1 MTKRNPSKALEL
13 FKVIASVWKNPIA
26 EYLIGAIYC
35 EGDRGVPKDEKTGIK
50 WFILAE
56 KNGWSDVMTSA
67 AIHCFPAASEGGKL
81 KMALAWLENVAN
93 DDDTDAALIDNSTL
107 YLFGNKNFE
116 LSMAHIEPEVQRILH
131 SKEEYNIVSSIKH
144 LQRECDPRIISNYKK
159 FHGISTAQFFLS
171 RVPSK
176 ERLYADV
183 EKTLYWVKKLQK
195 NYGEDGYVWLGL
207 FYTDGKDIEPDY
219 KEAAKWFA
227 SAYIYGRSPS
237 ASFHL
242 AYLHCVGEDVERN
255 CSIALK
261 LFEEYLR
268 NNDYDYGG
276 LTCLATSEIYRDG
289 NDGVPQDYQKAQK
302 YFSEANELGNIRGR
316 DELWAT
322 LCC

>member
-1 MTKRNPSKALEL
+1 M
-13 FKVIASVWKNPIA
+13 
-26 EYLIGAIYC
+26 
-35 EGDRGVPKDEKTGIK
+35 
-50 WFILAE
+50 
-56 KNGWSDVMTSA
+56 
-67 AIHCFPAASEGGKL
+67 
-81 KMALAWLENVAN
+81 
-93 DDDTDAALIDNSTL
+93 
-107 YLFGNKNFE
+107 
-116 LSMAHIEPEVQRILH
+116 
-131 SKEEYNIVSSIKH
+131 
-144 LQRECDPRIISNYKK
+144 
-159 FHGISTAQFFLS
+159 
-171 RVPSK
+171 
-176 ERLYADV
+176 
-183 EKTLYWVKKLQK
+183 KKLQK

-227 SAYIYGRSPS
+227 RAYIYGRSPS

-289 NDGVPQDYQKAQK
+289 NDDIPQDYQKAQK

-316 DELWAT
+316 DELWTT